1 MGDQL
6 GEMVFLSKS
15 DKGVNICR
23 VDFFGFAAT
32 GIAGEKGERVSI
44 YADGS
49 LSRILCKPPQ

>member
-32 GIAGEKGERVSI
+32 GIAGEKGECVSI
-44 YADGS
+44 YADS
-49 LSRILCKPPQ
+49 ILAHSKIAFG